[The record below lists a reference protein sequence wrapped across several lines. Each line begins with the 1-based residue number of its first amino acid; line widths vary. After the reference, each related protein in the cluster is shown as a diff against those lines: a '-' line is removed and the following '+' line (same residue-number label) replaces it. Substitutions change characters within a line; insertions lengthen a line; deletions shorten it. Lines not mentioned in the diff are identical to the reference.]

1 MKTGRTE
8 KTKVR
13 WLAAVLLGL
22 TMTGCRAGVG
32 PAAEDN
38 YENAEEELITVGFS
52 QVGAESDW
60 RTANTDSM
68 KETFS
73 LENGYDLMF
82 DDAQQKQSRQI
93 TAIRNYIQQA
103 VDYIVLAPVM
113 ETGWETVLTEAREA
127 GIPVIVVDR
136 MVDVEDESLYTA
148 WVGSDFELEGEAAA
162 AWLEAY
168 TKASAI
174 PPEDIHI
181 ADIQGTIGASAQIGR
196 SEAIAEAAARNG
208 WDLAAVGPGD
218 YTRAKSR
225 EVMTSWLEE
234 KDYINVVY
242 CENDNEAYGAIE
254 ALEQTD
260 RKIGTDLAAGEVLVM
275 SFDATHTGLSFVLNG
290 RIALNTE
297 CNPMHGPRVRE
308 IIEALER
315 GESVE
320 KRTYVREEIFAA
332 DDTVDSVEVDG
343 QEYPV
348 IKVTQEL
355 IDSRP
360 Y

>member
-1 MKTGRTE
+1 MTTDRRHRA
-8 KTKVR
+8 VR
-13 WLAAVLLGL
+13 WLAIVLLGL
-22 TMTGCRAGVG
+22 ALTGCRPGFGSLTQDDHRNV
-32 PAAEDN
+32 E
-38 YENAEEELITVGFS
+38 ENLITVGFS

-68 KETFS
+68 KDAFS
-73 LENGYDLMF
+73 LENGYNLMF
-82 DDAQQKQSRQI
+82 DDAQQKQNRQI

-113 ETGWETVLTEAREA
+113 ETGWETVLTEAKEA

-136 MVDVEDESLYTA
+136 MVDVEDEDLYTA
-148 WVGSDFELEGEAAA
+148 WVGSDFELEGKAAA

-168 TKASAI
+168 VRQSGISA
-174 PPEDIHI
+174 EDVHI
-181 ADIQGTIGASAQIGR
+181 ADIQGTLGASAQIGR

-225 EVMTSWLEE
+225 EVMAAWLQE

-254 ALEQTD
+254 ALEQAG
-260 RKIGTDLAAGEVLVM
+260 RRIGSDLAGGDVLVM
-275 SFDATHTGLSFVLNG
+275 SFDATHTGLRFVLDG
-290 RIALNTE
+290 KISLNTE

-308 IIEALER
+308 IIDALER
-315 GESVE
+315 GEDVK
-320 KRTYVREEIFAA
+320 KRTYVREEIFAS
-332 DDTVDSVEVDG
+332 DDTVSSVVVDG
-343 QEYPV
+343 QSYPV
-348 IKVTQEL
+348 IRVTQEL
-355 IDSRP
+355 IDGRP